1 MKLGILEKVQ
11 VTVFSS
17 TYGSISLGRGG
28 QKHLEKWS
36 SAFSCTATAV
46 CHFAKAKAPTPQG
59 IHHPSQRGS
68 KQMLRG
74 FRFLFCCSGIPAAHC
89 SGNTALFS
97 NREDGPAYIPITQLS
112 YGLMKIMNPGH
123 GEGTGCGCASR
134 GGVQVASP
142 LCRGAKGQET
152 CGAKGAEEKVVSP
165 DSVFLMTCISKR
177 KARGYRKWLSLTAPG
192 ECGKPAY
199 LSVLSWLAGAMLNRS
214 NGLRMGSRM
223 QSSLRAFNQDLSF
236 FFPY

>member
-1 MKLGILEKVQ
+1 MAASPLEEEDRSIWRNGALLFHVLPLLSATLQRPRLLPHKAFIILPKEAA
-11 VTVFSS
+11 S
-17 TYGSISLGRGG
+17 T
-28 QKHLEKWS
+28 
-36 SAFSCTATAV
+36 
-46 CHFAKAKAPTPQG
+46 
-59 IHHPSQRGS
+59 
-68 KQMLRG
+68 MLRG

-134 GGVQVASP
+134 DGVQVASP

-192 ECGKPAY
+192 KCGKPAY